1 MRIGGGCIMK
11 RSISLKDVA
20 KLAGVGLGTASRV
33 LNNHPSVNEETR
45 KAVQE
50 AIRTL
55 NYQPNAIARSL
66 KMNST
71 MTVGILIPD
80 ISSAFF
86 PR

>member
-1 MRIGGGCIMK
+1 MK

-20 KLAGVGLGTASRV
+20 KLAGVGLDTASRV

-45 KAVQE
+45 KVVQE

-71 MTVGILIPD
+71 GY
-80 ISSAFF
+80 FYYWF
-86 PR
+86 